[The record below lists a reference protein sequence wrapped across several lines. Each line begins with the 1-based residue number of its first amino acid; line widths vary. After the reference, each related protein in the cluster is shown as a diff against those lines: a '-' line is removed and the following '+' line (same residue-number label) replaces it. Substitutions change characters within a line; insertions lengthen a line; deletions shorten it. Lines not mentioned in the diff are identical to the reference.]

1 MAEPPFL
8 DTNVLLYLLS
18 GDSPKADRAEA
29 LLARR
34 GIVSVQV
41 LNELANVAVRKLGL
55 TWRELGDL
63 IAAVRAHCDVQPL
76 TEEVHDQA
84 RELAERYQLS
94 FYDAAIVSSALDAGC
109 RVLYSEDLQ
118 HGLKVDR
125 ALTIRNPFV
134 RQAGP
139 VSSL

>member
-18 GDSPKADRAEA
+18 GDGPKANRAET
-29 LLARR
+29 LLAGRA
-34 GIVSVQV
+34 IVSVQV

-55 TWRELGDL
+55 TWRELSDL
-63 IAAVRAHCDVQPL
+63 IAAVRAKCEITPL

-84 RELAERYQLS
+84 RELAERYRLS
-94 FYDAAIVSSALDAGC
+94 FYDASIVSAALEAGC

-118 HGLKVDR
+118 HGLKIDR
-125 ALTIRNPFV
+125 SLTIRNPFA
-134 RQAGP
+134 R
-139 VSSL
+139 